1 LVKVNNMQRLLDS
14 GLEELT
20 VMVYKMGGVAE
31 KALAISINGFIDG
44 KDVSKN
50 VLELSEILVNRTV
63 EVEEKAFSLI
73 AKYQPV
79 ASDLRIINS
88 YIKVAYDFERYG
100 RYAWDISFIT
110 TRFNA
115 KALNFDKWIFEYIG
129 KMAEKVLEMVGISIN
144 SLKSLDPELVKT
156 MNRAENAIDKSYFE
170 YLDKLVEQ
178 AGVTNESTI
187 SSVLVVRYLE
197 RIADHAMHI
206 MEAIVYIAT
215 GEKVTLR

>member
-1 LVKVNNMQRLLDS
+1 
-14 GLEELT
+14 
-20 VMVYKMGGVAE
+20 MGGVAE
-31 KALAISINGFIDG
+31 KALAISINGFVDG

-88 YIKVAYDFERYG
+88 YIKIAYDFERYG

-110 TRFNA
+110 TRFDG
-115 KALNFDKWIFEYIG
+115 KSLNLDKWIFEYIG

-144 SLKSLDPELVKT
+144 SLKTLDPELVKKMT
-156 MNRAENAIDKSYFE
+156 KAENAIDKAYFE

-178 AGVTNESTI
+178 AGVTNECTI
-187 SSVLVVRYLE
+187 SSVLVIRYLE